1 MTAFYLAAATMLA
14 LALAFVLPTLLRQGT
29 PASSVRRDA
38 LNLDV
43 LRDQLR
49 ELDADLQAGV
59 IGQAS
64 HQAARQELERR
75 VAQDVQPVASR
86 PPANPRQRWTAA
98 VVALAVP
105 VLAGAV
111 YLAVGTPQA
120 LAPGALTPPAAQ
132 TVSPEA
138 GEVGPAQ
145 IEAMVA
151 RLAERLKNQP
161 DDTKG
166 WRMLA
171 RSYETLRRFDQA
183 VLAYQRL
190 QQLAPNDAEVM
201 VDHAVALGMSSG
213 QTLTGEPERLL
224 QQALAI
230 DPSNVQA
237 LALVGSAAFERRD
250 YAGAIKPWQQLLAL
264 APPDSD
270 IARSITAS
278 IAKAQAQALAKGR
291 PASGQRRPKP

>member
-1 MTAFYLAAATMLA
+1 MTAFYLAAAAMLA
-14 LALAFVLPTLLRQGT
+14 LALSFVLPVLLRQGT
-29 PASSVRRDA
+29 PTSSVRRDA

-49 ELDADLQAGV
+49 ELDADLQAGT

-64 HQAARQELERR
+64 HEAARHELERR
-75 VAQDVQPVASR
+75 VAQDVQSVATQ
-86 PPANPRQRWTAA
+86 PLVGPRQRWTALF
-98 VVALAVP
+98 VALAVP
-105 VLAGAV
+105 MLAGAV

-120 LAPGALTPPAAQ
+120 LAPGALTLPAAQ
-132 TVSPEA
+132 AVQPEV

-151 RLAERLKNQP
+151 RLAERLKAQP
-161 DDTKG
+161 DDIKG

-183 VLAYQRL
+183 VLAYERL
-190 QQLAPNDAEVM
+190 QQLAPNDAEVL
-201 VDHAVALGMSSG
+201 VDHAVALGMSAG
-213 QTLTGEPERLL
+213 QTLSGEPERLL
-224 QQALAI
+224 QQALTI

-250 YAGAIKPWQQLLAL
+250 YAGAIQRWRQLLAL

-278 IAKAQAQALAKGR
+278 IAKAQALAKGR
-291 PASGQRRPKP
+291 PASGQGQPQP

>member
-1 MTAFYLAAATMLA
+1 MTSFCLAAAAMLA
-14 LALAFVLPTLLRQGT
+14 LALAFVLPVLLRPGKAA
-29 PASSVRRDA
+29 PSVQRAA

-49 ELDADLQAGV
+49 ELDTELSRGV
-59 IGQAS
+59 IQQGGYDS
-64 HQAARQELERR
+64 ERLELERR
-75 VAQDVQPVASR
+75 VAQDVQASASSGAPVG
-86 PPANPRQRWTAA
+86 PVQRGTAA
-98 VVALAVP
+98 VVALGMALV
-105 VLAGAV
+105 AGAV
-111 YLAVGTPQA
+111 YQAVGTPKA
-120 LAPGALTPPAAQ
+120 LD
-132 TVSPEA
+132 PEA
-138 GEVGPAQ
+138 VAPVVSAPAQAQDVGPAQ

-151 RLAERLKNQP
+151 RLAERLKTQP
-161 DDTKG
+161 DDLKG

-190 QQLAPNDAEVM
+190 QQLAPNDAEVL
-201 VDHAVALGMSSG
+201 VDHAVALGMSAG

-224 QQALAI
+224 RQALNI
-230 DPSNVQA
+230 DPTNVQA

-278 IAKAQAQALAKGR
+278 IAKAQTLAKGR
-291 PASGQRRPKP
+291 PASTQGQPRP

>member
-1 MTAFYLAAATMLA
+1 MTAFYLAASAMLA
-14 LALAFVLPTLLRQGT
+14 LALAFVLPVLLRSGKAA
-29 PASSVRRDA
+29 PSVQRAA

-49 ELDADLQAGV
+49 ELDTDLSTGLIKQG
-59 IGQAS
+59 GYDS
-64 HQAARQELERR
+64 ERLELERR
-75 VAQDVQPVASR
+75 VVQDVQVSASPSAPVG
-86 PPANPRQRWTAA
+86 PGQRGT
-98 VVALAVP
+98 ALAVALGMA

-111 YLAVGTPQA
+111 YQAVGTPKA
-120 LAPGALTPPAAQ
+120 LD
-132 TVSPEA
+132 PEA
-138 GEVGPAQ
+138 VTPVASTPAQDQEVGPAQ
-145 IEAMVA
+145 IEAMVT
-151 RLAERLKNQP
+151 RLAERLKTQP
-161 DDTKG
+161 DDIKG

-190 QQLAPNDAEVM
+190 QQLAPNDAEIL

-213 QTLTGEPERLL
+213 QTLNGEPERLL

-250 YAGAIKPWQQLLAL
+250 YAGAIKSWQQLLAL

-270 IARSITAS
+270 IAQSITGS
-278 IAKAQAQALAKGR
+278 IAKAQAQALAKAR
-291 PASGQRRPKP
+291 PASKPGRSGP

>member
-1 MTAFYLAAATMLA
+1 MLA
-14 LALAFVLPTLLRQGT
+14 LALAFVLPVLLRQGT
-29 PASSVRRDA
+29 PTSSVRRDA

-49 ELDADLQAGV
+49 ELDADLQAGS
-59 IGQAS
+59 IGQGS
-64 HQAARQELERR
+64 HEAARQELERR
-75 VAQDVQPVASR
+75 VAQDVQSVADR
-86 PPANPRQRWTAA
+86 PLVGPRQRWTASF
-98 VVALAVP
+98 VALAVP

-132 TVSPEA
+132 AVQPEA
-138 GEVGPAQ
+138 GAVGPAQ

-151 RLAERLKNQP
+151 RLAERLKAQP
-161 DDTKG
+161 DDIKG

-190 QQLAPNDAEVM
+190 QQLAPNDAEVL

-213 QTLTGEPERLL
+213 QTLSGEPERLL

-250 YAGAIKPWQQLLAL
+250 YASAIKPWQQLLAL

-278 IAKAQAQALAKGR
+278 IAKAQALAKGR
-291 PASGQRRPKP
+291 PASGQGQPKP